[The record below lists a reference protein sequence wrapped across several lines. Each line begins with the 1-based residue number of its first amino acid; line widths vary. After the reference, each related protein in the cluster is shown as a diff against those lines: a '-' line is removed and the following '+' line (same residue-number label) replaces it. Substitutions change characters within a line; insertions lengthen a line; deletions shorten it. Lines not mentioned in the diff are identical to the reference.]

1 MRSIKQWLKREAG
14 QSVILV
20 ALSIAMLCGVAALVV
35 DIGMVSVREGQLQ
48 NAADAAALAA
58 ARDLPSATT
67 AKSTAVKYAGYNGV
81 AAADAV
87 ATTPYNGN
95 ANRIEVVCKKT
106 VQYTFA
112 RIFGA
117 QSVEVSARAVAE
129 KSGGATGPF
138 GYAVFSGGNTL
149 LLGMYSS
156 DLYIDGSVHS
166 NYSLQISGSTQTIT
180 GNAEAVN
187 SLNCYVSQITIGG
200 IAQGASIDIQGANGK
215 VNVPNR
221 VTTPAAVIPMP
232 DFSAEVKALSDAA
245 GTSSKGNKSF
255 WGTNLSVANPI
266 YVDGTV
272 EVAGSTFTGAGTICA
287 TGDINMSGSILKAN
301 SSTSVCLY
309 STNGNIS
316 LSTSN
321 LTINGTLYAP
331 NGKIG
336 IYASNITIYGRVIA
350 KEILITGSNV
360 DIITGS
366 GDLGFLS
373 GGSISLIE

>member
-1 MRSIKQWLKREAG
+1 MRSIKQWLKREVG
-14 QSVILV
+14 QSVVLV

-35 DIGMVSVREGQLQ
+35 DLGMVSVREGQLQ

-81 AAADAV
+81 AAADTV
-87 ATTPYNGN
+87 ATSPYNGN

-112 RIFGA
+112 KIFGA
-117 QSVEVSARAVAE
+117 KSIVVSARAVAE
-129 KSGGATGPF
+129 KSSGATGPF

-149 LLGMYSS
+149 MLGMYSS
-156 DLYIDGSVHS
+156 SLYIDGSVHS

-187 SLNCYVSQITIGG
+187 SLGCYVSQITIGG
-200 IAQGASIDIQGANGK
+200 IAQGASIDIQGSSINA
-215 VNVPNR
+215 PNR
-221 VTTPAAVIPMP
+221 VTTPAAVISMP
-232 DFSAEVKALSDAA
+232 DFSAQVKSLADAA
-245 GTSSKGNKSF
+245 GTSSKGDRNF
-255 WGTNLSVANPI
+255 WGTNLSVATPI
-266 YVDGTV
+266 YVEGNV
-272 EVAGSTFTGAGTICA
+272 QVAGSTFSGAGTICA
-287 TGDINMSGSILKAN
+287 TGDINMSGSLLEAN
-301 SSTSVCLY
+301 ASTAVCLY
-309 STNGNIS
+309 SKNGNIS
-316 LSTSN
+316 LSTSG

-336 IYASNITIYGRVIA
+336 IYASNINIYGRVIA

-360 DIITGS
+360 NIITGS
-366 GDLGFLS
+366 SDLGFLS
-373 GGSISLIE
+373 GGAIALVE